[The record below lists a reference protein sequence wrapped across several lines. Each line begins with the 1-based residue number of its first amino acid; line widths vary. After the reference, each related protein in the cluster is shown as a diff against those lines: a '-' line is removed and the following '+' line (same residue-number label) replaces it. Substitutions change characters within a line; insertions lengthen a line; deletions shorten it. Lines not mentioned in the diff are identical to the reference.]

1 MSSDDLCGL
10 TPQRVTAL
18 TRSGADVR
26 GMRRVLL
33 SLLAAATL
41 AGGAQTAQAL
51 IDPATGTSYEMTT
64 VVVPMTFPVAGRVS
78 FTDNYLVCRSGC
90 ARKHMGQDLMGAKM
104 TPLVAAFDGVVT
116 TLQQDGGSGN
126 YVGITADRGPAKGWT
141 VLYLHVNNDTPGTDD
156 GRGSAQWAFP
166 KGIERGARVLA
177 GQLVG
182 WLGDSGNAEATGAH
196 LHVELRKGT
205 GWSGVVHNAY
215 PSLIKA
221 RRLSAPTASGP
232 HPDGTVVRHP
242 TGALFV
248 LEAGRKRPVT
258 PTVLAARGLPLAA
271 AVPMSAAESLGYPTV
286 APLPLRDGTVVRDPA
301 GTTWLVH
308 GGARSR
314 AGTTDLQALFLTDPR
329 VFAVSDADLVRL
341 PEVPLPASPV
351 YPGALVRV
359 DGDPTVHRVGEDG
372 ALHAVSAQA
381 LASHGLSPR
390 DVALLPA
397 PAPEPELPVPPVD
410 EPLPE
415 GLRVASLLEA
425 LPVGDPLGLR
435 DGTVVQTP
443 SHKVAVISGGYARRL
458 HDSRMVASYAYTGRP
473 RMLVPD
479 ALLSSYPLRAL
490 TA

>member
-1 MSSDDLCGL
+1 MKAFTLSSADDK
-10 TPQRVTAL
+10 
-18 TRSGADVR
+18 
-26 GMRRVLL
+26 GMRRALL
-33 SLLAAATL
+33 SLLALATL

-51 IDPATGTSYEMTT
+51 VDPGTGTSYELTSVT
-64 VVVPMTFPVAGRVS
+64 VPMTFPVAGRVS

-90 ARKHMGQDLMGAKM
+90 TRKHMGQDLMGAKM

-182 WLGDSGNAEATGAH
+182 WLGDSGNAESTGAH

-232 HPDGTVVRHP
+232 HPDGSVVKHP

-258 PTVLAARGLPLAA
+258 PTVLAARGLALSA
-271 AVPMSAAESLGYPTV
+271 AVPMTAAESLGYPTTT
-286 APLPLRDGTVVRDPA
+286 PLPLRDGTVVRDPA

-308 GGARSR
+308 AGSRSR
-314 AGTTDLQALFLTDPR
+314 AGRPALQALFLTDPR
-329 VFAVSDADLVRL
+329 VFAVSDADLARL
-341 PEVPLPASPV
+341 PEVPLPESPV

-359 DGDPTVHRVGEDG
+359 DGDPAVHRVGEDG

-381 LASHGLSPR
+381 LASHGLSSR

-397 PAPEPELPVPPVD
+397 PELPLPEVLDVPVD
-410 EPLPE
+410 ELLPE
-415 GLRVASLLEA
+415 GLRVAALLEA

-443 SHKVAVISGGYARRL
+443 SHKVAVISGGYVRRL
-458 HDSRMVASYAYTGRP
+458 YDSRMVASYGYSGRP
-473 RMLVPD
+473 RMLVSD
-479 ALLSSYPLRAL
+479 ALLATYPVRAL
-490 TA
+490 TG